1 MARYSDTIT
10 TTEQQ
15 LREFAENL
23 RKMAADFEAQAD
35 NMQELG
41 LKSIDVTHWKSA
53 RDGVA
58 GYAAFAAAIK
68 KAIVFASQMTAVL
81 GLLKDPT
88 QQAATVAADAAAL
101 PEPQKPQPK
110 GATRKRSKP

>member
-1 MARYSDTIT
+1 MARYSDTID
-10 TTEQQ
+10 TTEEA

-35 NMQELG
+35 SMKEHG
-41 LKSIDVTHWKSA
+41 LKTIAVSHWKSA

-68 KAIVFASQMTAVL
+68 KAIVLASQMSAVL
-81 GLLKDPT
+81 RLVMQPSIAES
-88 QQAATVAADAAAL
+88 QADVMEQRKQSTKGKTT
-101 PEPQKPQPK
+101 KPPK
-110 GATRKRSKP
+110 A